1 MSDPKRPPY
10 FPPPTPKPAK
20 VAIFARMPPAV
31 FPSIMG
37 AFGIGLAWRAYAIS
51 FAKEPII
58 SEFLL
63 GATSLLF
70 LFTLLAYASKVVRRP
85 GVVLDELK
93 VLPGRAGMAAGS
105 LCIAL
110 MAVTLVPYAPSVARI
125 VLGLAISSHV
135 ALALLII
142 WVFANGPPEQ
152 RQVTPVWHLSFVG
165 FIVLALSAIPLGY
178 LAFAQIIFLATVLAA
193 FVIYAISIGQMIRR
207 DPPPPLRPLLAIHLA
222 PVSLFATVSILF
234 GYPQI
239 ALASASLA
247 TLVLA
252 LLLVKARYLVAAGFS
267 PLWGAFTFP
276 LAAYT
281 SVLLTLGGMGL
292 GPLYGDVARVAG
304 LCLLVAGSGL
314 IGYILYRVLK
324 MWAKGTLAAKTNAAT
339 A

>member
-105 LCIAL
+105 LCLAL
-110 MAVTLVPYAPSVARI
+110 MAATLVPYAPSVARI
-125 VLGLAISSHV
+125 VLGLAISSHL
-135 ALALLII
+135 ALALLIV

-165 FIVLALSAIPLGY
+165 FIVLPLSAIPLGY
-178 LAFAQIIFLATVLAA
+178 LAFARITFLATVLAA

-207 DPPPPLRPLLAIHLA
+207 VPPPPLRPLLAIHLA

-252 LLLVKARYLVAAGFS
+252 LLLLKARFLLAAGFS

-281 SVLLTLGGMGL
+281 GVLLTLGGMGL

-304 LCLLVAGSGL
+304 VCLLVAGSGL

>member
-1 MSDPKRPPY
+1 MSETKRPPY

-20 VAIFARMPPAV
+20 VAIFARTPPAV
-31 FPSIMG
+31 FASIMG
-37 AFGIGLAWRAYAIS
+37 AFGIGLAWRAYADS
-51 FAKEPII
+51 FAKVPII
-58 SEFLL
+58 SEMIL

-70 LFTLLAYASKVVRRP
+70 LFALLAYASKIFRRP
-85 GVVLDELK
+85 GVVIDELK

-105 LCIAL
+105 LCLAL
-110 MAVTLVPYAPSVARI
+110 LAATLVPYAPSVARI
-125 VLGLAISSHV
+125 MMGLAMSSHV
-135 ALALLII
+135 ALAVLMISVLTS
-142 WVFANGPPEQ
+142 GPPEQ
-152 RQVTPVWHLSFVG
+152 RQVTPVWHLSFAG
-165 FIVLALSAIPLGY
+165 FILLPLSAIPLGFSA
-178 LAFAQIIFLATVLAA
+178 LAQIIFLAMVLVA
-193 FVIYAISIGQMIRR
+193 FVIYAISLGQLIRR
-207 DPPPPLRPLLAIHLA
+207 GPPPPLRPLLAIHLA

-252 LLLVKARYLVAAGFS
+252 LLLVKARYLIASGFS

-281 SVLLTLGGMGL
+281 GMLLTLGGMGL

-304 LCLLVAGSGL
+304 VCLLVVCSGL
-314 IGYILYRVLK
+314 IGYILTRVLK
-324 MWAKGTLAAKTNAAT
+324 MWMNGTLAAKTNAAI

>member
-165 FIVLALSAIPLGY
+165 FIVLPLSAIPLGY
-178 LAFAQIIFLATVLAA
+178 LAFAQITFLATVLAA

-252 LLLVKARYLVAAGFS
+252 LLLLKTRYLVAAGFS

-281 SVLLTLGGMGL
+281 GMLLTLGGMGL

-304 LCLLVAGSGL
+304 VCLLVAGSGL